1 MLISKGVEAESD
13 HVTVF
18 QFLLFVFSKFEPE
31 VSLQH
36 CFFVFLISLLHHH
49 CLLDGFAAANLFA
62 KLILIIILIFCH
74 NHQQQQHPV
83 MLLRLPA

>member
-13 HVTVF
+13 HF
-18 QFLLFVFSKFEPE
+18 KSFRFLLYVFSLFEQE

-36 CFFVFLISLLHHH
+36 CVFVFLISLLHHH

-62 KLILIIILIFCH
+62 KLILIIILIFVIIIISSSTPWCF
-74 NHQQQQHPV
+74 
-83 MLLRLPA
+83 